1 MHRCDDDRR
10 NVNKQLI
17 AFYVFCEIDEQEADR
32 PVFLEESQQ
41 VKNRTLTLDNLAV
54 STSGQIGQTATVL
67 PSSVD
72 RQFTKLDN
80 ERDKMII

>member
-1 MHRCDDDRR
+1 VHRCDDDRR

-17 AFYVFCEIDEQEADR
+17 DFYVFCEIDEQEADR

-41 VKNRTLTLDNLAV
+41 VKIRTLTLDNLAV